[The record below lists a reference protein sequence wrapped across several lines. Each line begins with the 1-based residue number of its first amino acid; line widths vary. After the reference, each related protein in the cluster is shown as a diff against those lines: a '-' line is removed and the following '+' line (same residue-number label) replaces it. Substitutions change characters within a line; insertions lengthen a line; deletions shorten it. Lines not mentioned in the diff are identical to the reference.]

1 MSEALCR
8 MGLMIP
14 MKLIQFSDLHLSAA
28 NDPEYCLEVLTEIA
42 TKATDHKCQAI
53 LFCGDVFDT
62 YADLLS
68 LRSKFITILS
78 AFSGKV
84 YFLPGN
90 HESLRRN
97 TKDRSFP
104 TFDWGNQIEF
114 LDQGPYQI
122 LNLNE
127 EVELLSIPH
136 QESYGELLM
145 ALPPKKSANVRIAL
159 AHATV
164 VGMSFTGLKDEEEEE
179 KGGLIDV
186 AQLQSLGCD
195 YVAVGHI
202 HSARSQKFGK
212 MEVAYAGSARVWRSG
227 ETGPRKGILLEIAN
241 AQISKT
247 DVILEKAGIYSEVT
261 ISLGL
266 DGLPE
271 KTAEEYL
278 SGFTK
283 QDWIRIKWF
292 GVVESMKGK
301 IEFQSVLKTNWQSK
315 FRRLEFDTK
324 ESEIIIA
331 ENLTENAFIQN
342 FISLMETKKAS
353 MEISEW
359 NRTKELGLK
368 LLLEVQ
374 I

>member
-1 MSEALCR
+1 MN
-8 MGLMIP
+8 P
-14 MKLIQFSDLHLSAA
+14 MKLIQFSDLHLSAS
-28 NDPEYCLEVLTEIA
+28 NDPEYCLDVLTQIV
-42 TKATDHKCQAI
+42 TKATDHSCHAI
-53 LFCGDVFDT
+53 ILCGDVFDT
-62 YADLLS
+62 YADMLS
-68 LRSKFITILS
+68 LRSKFITILTS
-78 AFSGKV
+78 FGGKV

-97 TKDRSFP
+97 TKERSFP
-104 TFDWGNQIEF
+104 TFDWGNQITF

-122 LNLNE
+122 LPLNE

-145 ALPPKKSANVRIAL
+145 ALPPKKMAKVRIAL

-186 AQLQSLGCD
+186 TQLQSLDCD

-227 ETGPRKGILLEIAN
+227 ETGPRKGILLDISN
-241 AQISKT
+241 SQIHKT
-247 DVILEKAGIYSEVT
+247 EVILEKAGIYAEVV

-266 DGLPE
+266 DGMPE
-271 KTAEEYL
+271 KSAEDYL
-278 SGFTK
+278 SVFSN
-283 QDWIRIKWF
+283 QDWIRIKWQ

-301 IEFQSVLKTNWQSK
+301 MEFQAALKANWQSK
-315 FRRLEFDTK
+315 FRRLEFDTD

-331 ENLTENAFIQN
+331 ENLLENAFIQN
-342 FISLMETKKAS
+342 FVKVMDAKKDG

-359 NRTKELGLK
+359 SRAKELGLK

-374 I
+374 N